1 MEHPIRKTLA
11 VTWDRLHDDTRHL
24 AARLIQ
30 DRRRFDGIIAITRG
44 GMVPAAILARE
55 LEIRLVDTLC
65 IASYQDRQQGDL
77 EVLKDVPGKGKGM
90 LIVDDLSDTGATA
103 RMVRQ
108 MLPEAAAFVTVYVK
122 PEGRDCVDIFISE
135 VPQDCWILFPWD
147 TAAQHVAPMALAA
160 ADRSRPDTVAD

>member
-1 MEHPIRKTLA
+1 MEHPIRTTLA
-11 VTWDRLHDDTRHL
+11 VTWDRLHDDTRRL

-30 DRRRFDGIIAITRG
+30 DRRRFDGIIAISRG

-55 LEIRLVDTLC
+55 LELRLVDTIS
-65 IASYQDRQQGDL
+65 IASYQDRQQGEV
-77 EVLKDVPGKGKGM
+77 EVLKGVAGDGKGM

-103 RMVRQ
+103 RMVRKL
-108 MLPEAAAFVTVYVK
+108 LPEAAAFVTVYVK

-147 TAAQHVAPMALAA
+147 TSAQHVAPMALAA
-160 ADRSRPDTVAD
+160 ADRSRPDTIAD